1 MPLKLRLRAVQRHL
15 GPAPG
20 WFVKDRVV
28 GRVPMHLGAE
38 LQQAAV
44 RDNRVCLTY
53 ERKDHREFTLVV
65 DHVVA
70 ATGYRV
76 SLRRLQFLDESLR
89 QRLRSVDDTPVLTKS
104 FESSVPGLFMV
115 GLASANCFG
124 PLTRFACGA
133 QFTARHLSRS
143 LS

>member
-1 MPLKLRLRAVQRHL
+1 VDRQKPDS
-15 GPAPG
+15 PG
-20 WFVKDRVV
+20 
-28 GRVPMHLGAE
+28 
-38 LQQAAV
+38 
-44 RDNRVCLTY
+44 
-53 ERKDHREFTLVV
+53 EFTLVV

-70 ATGYRV
+70 GTGYRV

-89 QRLRSVDDTPVLTKS
+89 QRLRSVEDTPVLTKS
-104 FESSVPGLFMV
+104 FESSVPAFFMV
-115 GLASANCFG
+115 GLGSANCFG